1 MERYII
7 KANKIIARD
16 QLEVMENSGLLIENG
31 KIQKIYDNISQVEI
45 PEQTNVIDYGDKVII
60 PGMIDCHN
68 HLALDLKITWLKW
81 RTARQ
86 SRPYA
91 PLKP

>member
-31 KIQKIYDNISQVEI
+31 KIQKYTIISLRLKYQSK
-45 PEQTNVIDYGDKVII
+45 QT
-60 PGMIDCHN
+60 
-68 HLALDLKITWLKW
+68 
-81 RTARQ
+81 
-86 SRPYA
+86 
-91 PLKP
+91 

>member
-45 PEQTNVIDYGDKVII
+45 PEQTNVID
-60 PGMIDCHN
+60 
-68 HLALDLKITWLKW
+68 
-81 RTARQ
+81 
-86 SRPYA
+86 
-91 PLKP
+91 

>member
-31 KIQKIYDNISQVEI
+31 KYKKYTIISLRLKYQSK
-45 PEQTNVIDYGDKVII
+45 QT
-60 PGMIDCHN
+60 
-68 HLALDLKITWLKW
+68 
-81 RTARQ
+81 
-86 SRPYA
+86 
-91 PLKP
+91 

>member
-45 PEQTNVIDYGDKVII
+45 PEQTNVIDYLSLIHI
-60 PGMIDCHN
+60 
-68 HLALDLKITWLKW
+68 
-81 RTARQ
+81 
-86 SRPYA
+86 
-91 PLKP
+91 

>member
-31 KIQKIYDNISQVEI
+31 KIQKIYDNLSLIHI
-45 PEQTNVIDYGDKVII
+45 
-60 PGMIDCHN
+60 
-68 HLALDLKITWLKW
+68 
-81 RTARQ
+81 
-86 SRPYA
+86 
-91 PLKP
+91 

>member
-31 KIQKIYDNISQVEI
+31 KIQKI
-45 PEQTNVIDYGDKVII
+45 KR
-60 PGMIDCHN
+60 
-68 HLALDLKITWLKW
+68 LK
-81 RTARQ
+81 
-86 SRPYA
+86 
-91 PLKP
+91 

>member
-31 KIQKIYDNISQVEI
+31 NTKNI
-45 PEQTNVIDYGDKVII
+45 
-60 PGMIDCHN
+60 
-68 HLALDLKITWLKW
+68 
-81 RTARQ
+81 R
-86 SRPYA
+86 
-91 PLKP
+91 

>member
-31 KIQKIYDNISQVEI
+31 KIQKIYDNISQVLSLI
-45 PEQTNVIDYGDKVII
+45 HI
-60 PGMIDCHN
+60 
-68 HLALDLKITWLKW
+68 
-81 RTARQ
+81 
-86 SRPYA
+86 
-91 PLKP
+91 

>member
-1 MERYII
+1 MEAQTCYFITVLCLSEAKGMRVFMERYII

-45 PEQTNVIDYGDKVII
+45 QEQKNVIDYGDKGII
-60 PGMIDCHN
+60 TGMIE
-68 HLALDLKITWLKW
+68 
-81 RTARQ
+81 
-86 SRPYA
+86 
-91 PLKP
+91 

>member
-31 KIQKIYDNISQVEI
+31 KILKKYTIISLRLKYQSK
-45 PEQTNVIDYGDKVII
+45 QT
-60 PGMIDCHN
+60 
-68 HLALDLKITWLKW
+68 
-81 RTARQ
+81 
-86 SRPYA
+86 
-91 PLKP
+91 

>member
-31 KIQKIYDNISQVEI
+31 KIQKIYDNISPV
-45 PEQTNVIDYGDKVII
+45 
-60 PGMIDCHN
+60 
-68 HLALDLKITWLKW
+68 
-81 RTARQ
+81 
-86 SRPYA
+86 
-91 PLKP
+91 

>member
-60 PGMIDCHN
+60 PGND
-68 HLALDLKITWLKW
+68 
-81 RTARQ
+81 
-86 SRPYA
+86 
-91 PLKP
+91 